1 LNFLKSYGVT
11 IKEIIIHEDNEAVL
25 KLIKGTKPMND
36 LSKHM
41 EIQRLFIKDNI
52 EQEKITL
59 IFCRSE
65 DMIADV
71 LTKAMSGALF
81 KKLIVKLGLENEG

>member
-1 LNFLKSYGVT
+1 
-11 IKEIIIHEDNEAVL
+11 
-25 KLIKGTKPMND
+25 MND

-71 LTKAMSGALF
+71 LTKAMSGVVF